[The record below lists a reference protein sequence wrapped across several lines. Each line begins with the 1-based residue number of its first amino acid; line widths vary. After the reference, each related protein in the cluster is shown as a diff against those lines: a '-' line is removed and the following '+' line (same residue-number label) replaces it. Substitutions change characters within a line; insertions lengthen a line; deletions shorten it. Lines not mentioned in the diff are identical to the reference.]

1 MMKILLTILLL
12 FPLLVNAQAH
22 LGESL
27 SGLRARY
34 PDIVFELESTN
45 DGSRYTMA
53 EQPLGTFV
61 YYFDSE
67 TGLTEMCVQIPDN
80 LQALNTQVEIYNKK
94 YVILTESSWKAYLD
108 GGVTM
113 NISLIYNEE
122 YETYIF
128 YYTF

>member
-1 MMKILLTILLL
+1 MKILLTILLL

-34 PDIVFELESTN
+34 PEKVFKVEYTT
-45 DGSRYTMA
+45 DGSGYTMA

-108 GGVTM
+108 GGITM
-113 NISLIYNEE
+113 EINLVYNEE